1 MADRQHDGRHG
12 EQAVIGWIP
21 HIHYSTSLG
30 LAECA
35 QALAHRRL
43 LGYKERLMT
52 HTQLVA
58 KAVEWLRRYG
68 CGIVLSEQVC
78 ASGEAPDA
86 IGWKGACRSVV
97 VECKLSRSD
106 FLADRNKP
114 FRQNPE
120 LGLGCERWYLT
131 PAGLLTAEDL
141 PRYWGLLESR
151 AGKLHVTVKAS
162 RHNQRSLAGLLYE
175 MNLLLASL
183 RRVEVRIEPQT
194 ITEFLK
200 WKNRMAEYNGG
211 SYPSG
216 LLPPEREHN
225 PHLSAEAA
233 DVL

>member
-1 MADRQHDGRHG
+1 
-12 EQAVIGWIP
+12 
-21 HIHYSTSLG
+21 
-30 LAECA
+30 
-35 QALAHRRL
+35 
-43 LGYKERLMT
+43 MT
-52 HTQLVA
+52 HAQLVA

-78 ASGEAPDA
+78 VSGEVPDA

-97 VECKLSRSD
+97 VECKLLRSD
-106 FLADRNKP
+106 FLADRAKP
-114 FRQNPE
+114 FRQNSE

-131 PAGLLTAEDL
+131 PAGLLSDEDL

-151 AGKLHVTVKAS
+151 AGKLHVAVKAS
-162 RHNQRSLAGLLYE
+162 RHDQRTGTGLFYE

-211 SYPSG
+211 SYPTG
-216 LLPPEREHN
+216 VLPPEREHN
-225 PHLSAEAA
+225 LHLDAEATS
-233 DVL
+233 LR